1 MPDAWCLKIVDYRPP
16 RPSYGRVV
24 HRPVAKGGERR
35 PSHLLVIL
43 VALLALFLAS
53 CSSTLPQSS
62 LNPKSTEARQID
74 ELWTLVLVLATAVF
88 VVVELALVA
97 AIILFRKRKG
107 DDREP
112 KQTHGNTPLELA
124 WTIAPAI
131 LLAVLAVPMMI
142 VLFRIGRE
150 PADNAFVVN
159 VEGQRFS
166 WFFEYPDIQGP
177 DGKPLKGT
185 KPGEVHF
192 PVGEEIAIN
201 LTAIDVIHSFAI
213 PRIAGTRD
221 AIPSEDLDGDGRRDH
236 VETFWIR
243 VDEPGTFA
251 GQCRELC
258 GTGHAEMLITAYAQS
273 REDFDAW
280 AEEELASAYP
290 SSGDQVET
298 RD

>member
-1 MPDAWCLKIVDYRPP
+1 MARIAVI
-16 RPSYGRVV
+16 
-24 HRPVAKGGERR
+24 AA
-35 PSHLLVIL
+35 LL
-43 VALLALFLAS
+43 LLALLLTGCDAE
-53 CSSTLPQSS
+53 TPQ
-62 LNPKSTEARQID
+62 NTFDPVGPVARDQRDIFYYAMWPAIAVMILV
-74 ELWTLVLVLATAVF
+74 EVGLVVLVLRF
-88 VVVELALVA
+88 RRRDGD
-97 AIILFRKRKG
+97 AI
-107 DDREP
+107 P

-290 SSGDQVET
+290 GSGDRVET